1 MTYERLSFMD
11 MHRICLAALVC
22 LTAACGGDGV
32 TPAPGPG
39 PAPLVPVSDNAG
51 LPDSLAQIYR
61 ADAVTLAARL
71 GKSSS
76 AKPELQAV
84 ELPVSVVESLFRALA
99 AVHQATSLPARDS
112 VVVRYKVH
120 TFPEAQ
126 EILVG
131 IQPST
136 PWLAPWTSGRLP
148 TGTAGVDSLIAPYGL
163 TVKQIF
169 DWNIGRYLLVGTT
182 RAINASALAARFA
195 RAPFVRNAE
204 PNAVGGDGNNIAAT
218 PRGDGWT
225 LDYSVGYGDCPA
237 GCINRHTWSFAVD
250 AAGRVTYL
258 GSRGDPAP

>member
-1 MTYERLSFMD
+1 MQRIRL
-11 MHRICLAALVC
+11 LTLVC
-22 LTAACGGDGV
+22 LTAACGGDVV

-39 PAPLVPVSDNAG
+39 PGPAPIVPVSDNAG
-51 LPDSLAQIYR
+51 LPDSLARIYR

-71 GKSSS
+71 GKASS
-76 AKPELQAV
+76 AKPEVQAV
-84 ELPVSVVESLFRALA
+84 ELPASVIESLFRALA

-112 VVVRYKVH
+112 VAVLYKVH

-136 PWLAPWTSGRLP
+136 PWLAPWTNGQP
-148 TGTAGVDSLIAPYGL
+148 TGTPGVDSLVTPYGL
-163 TVKQIF
+163 VVKNVY

-204 PNAVGGDGNNIAAT
+204 PSSIGGDGNNIAAT
-218 PRGDGWT
+218 ARGDGWT
-225 LDYSVGYGDCPA
+225 LDYSAGYGDCPA
-237 GCINRHTWSFAVD
+237 GCISRHIWSFAVD
-250 AAGRVTYL
+250 AAGQVTYL
-258 GSRGDPAP
+258 GSRGDPAPPPGTH